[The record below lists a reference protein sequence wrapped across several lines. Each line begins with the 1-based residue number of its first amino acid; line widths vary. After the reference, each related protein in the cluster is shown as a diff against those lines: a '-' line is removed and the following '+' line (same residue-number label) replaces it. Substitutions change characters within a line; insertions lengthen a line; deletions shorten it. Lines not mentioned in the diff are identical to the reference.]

1 MPNNVT
7 GGYAGNDQAPS
18 TTPPSTTWGPQA
30 DPYTPGA
37 VQPYQVPATAS
48 SAHEMIVAIIIMSA
62 LGMLLVILAGES
74 PTTGNTIAAFLGLLL
89 LVQGITHVNPFVQF
103 VLKHP
108 LTPKGQ
114 TS

>member
-1 MPNNVT
+1 MPNVASGGGSGQLST
-7 GGYAGNDQAPS
+7 GPTYGPGN
-18 TTPPSTTWGPQA
+18 TP
-30 DPYTPGA
+30 TPGMI
-37 VQPYQVPATAS
+37 QSYQTPATAS